1 MDQRSASEVCYGLI
15 LKGADPGIFNPS
27 NFSEPYNSA
36 HSDAAKL
43 SLAELKAKH
52 GFDAI
57 RAAEYAAEGED
68 IDSAAE
74 WARTLE
80 KLAVR
85 THVGHRLVKY
95 GKRLLQGE
103 NGVGDDILSLAAKLD
118 QGAAGFVSMADIK
131 ALSAEETWVPS
142 YYEPIDANA
151 GGLPIG
157 GLTIISGPAGLGKTT
172 LLLDIFGRCSKE
184 QKHCGFFS
192 LEMSKEL
199 VTMRLKQ
206 IHRGIRK
213 KDLQYIHV
221 QDEVLS
227 APEVYSEA
235 VRLAAEYDLHIIGV
249 DYADKLIRGAQSEE
263 AMGAVYNEMATLS
276 RVTGIPVVLIAGVS
290 RGYVG
295 GEPMVNHIR
304 YSGRAEHDASLIILV
319 HNPGLL
325 EVDMGQDNKHGLQYI
340 AGFGWLKFG
349 KSRLGMKKGT
359 LGAAL
364 VGWNDKNGSWAS
376 TTTEW
381 YAKITG

>member
-1 MDQRSASEVCYGLI
+1 MI
-15 LKGADPGIFNPS
+15 KGADPGIFNPS
-27 NFSEPYNSA
+27 NFSEPYNAA
-36 HSDAAKL
+36 HGDVSRL

-52 GFDAI
+52 GFDAV
-57 RAAEYAAEGED
+57 RAAEYAAEDES

-85 THVGHRLVKY
+85 THVGNRLVKY
-95 GKRLLQGE
+95 GKRLIQGD
-103 NGVGDDILSLAAKLD
+103 NGVGDDLLSLAAKLD
-118 QGAAGFVSMADIK
+118 KGETGFTTMADIK
-131 ALSAEETWVPS
+131 ALTAEETWIPS

-184 QKHCGFFS
+184 QKHVAFFS

-227 APEVYSEA
+227 APEVFAEA
-235 VRLAAEYDLHIIGV
+235 ARLAAEYDLHMIGV

-325 EVDMGQDNKHGLQYI
+325 EVDMGQDNKRGLQYI

-349 KSRLGMKKGT
+349 KSRLGMKQGT

-364 VGWNDKNGSWAS
+364 VAWDDKTGKWGGK
-376 TTTEW
+376 TTEW
-381 YAKITG
+381 YAKLTG